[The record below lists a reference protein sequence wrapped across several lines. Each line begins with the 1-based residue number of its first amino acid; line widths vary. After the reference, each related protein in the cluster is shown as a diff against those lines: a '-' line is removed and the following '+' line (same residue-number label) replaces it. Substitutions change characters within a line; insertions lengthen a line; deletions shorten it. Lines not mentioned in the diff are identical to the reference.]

1 MLLWRCYLTPHPT
14 ITVQFVL
21 TLALASL
28 LMLMGAGLGMA
39 GELVPAYVGIIITAL
54 HHNTSLCP
62 LTSTFLRLQQR
73 TPIKYNSNTTALNL
87 HTHVNN

>member
-39 GELVPAYVGIIITAL
+39 GELVPAYVGIIITIQHYTTPHL
-54 HHNTSLCP
+54 SVHRHQHSLD
-62 LTSTFLRLQQR
+62 FNNGLQ
-73 TPIKYNSNTTALNL
+73 
-87 HTHVNN
+87 